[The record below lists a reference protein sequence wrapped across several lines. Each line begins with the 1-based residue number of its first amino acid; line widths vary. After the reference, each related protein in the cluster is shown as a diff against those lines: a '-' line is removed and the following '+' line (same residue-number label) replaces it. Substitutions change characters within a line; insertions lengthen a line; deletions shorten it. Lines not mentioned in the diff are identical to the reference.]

1 MARLTQRLALALLAG
16 QLQAGA
22 ALAAAEA
29 GMDRLLSM
37 SLEELMAVKVRIST
51 HIEQTPAKAPS
62 AVSVITAEDIKATGS
77 TTLVDILQSVPGVY
91 IRANIFGFRPLVTL
105 RGAAGTHT
113 LLMINGAPIKD
124 LVWNSGIFWRGLPTS
139 MIERVEI
146 IRGPGSA
153 LYGSD
158 ASAGV
163 INVITKTAGKVRQSE
178 AGVRAGSFDTQSAW
192 LRHGTEWNGFDV
204 NFTADFSRTDGHRP
218 LIARDGQT
226 TKDAANGTSV
236 SYAPGRA
243 EFGWENQD
251 VRFSLARKHWRLNA
265 DFMRKSDVAV
275 GLVGSGIL
283 DPVTRGGD
291 TRYNLDLLY
300 DNAEFAKDWGL
311 NAEVRYLNLD
321 YTSGNGFQERP
332 PGYKDGVNLYPDG
345 QINHQRAAERRL
357 SAEVSGLYTGFQGH
371 ALRLGSGYVSQNLY
385 RVEHEVNYG
394 TGPDGAALPAG
405 GPLVSL
411 TDSPYAFAPEKT
423 RKIRY
428 LFAQDVWTITP
439 DWELTAGARY
449 DDYSDFGNTFNPRLA
464 LVWQSTEQ
472 LTTKLMY
479 GRAFRAPSY
488 LELYAGAGGTLPN
501 SGLAPERSKTWDLGF
516 SWSASK
522 DLKMGVDFYRFVQS
536 NLIGAVAGRY
546 ANVGEYT
553 SRGVEFE
560 AQWQAT
566 ETLRISGSLTRR
578 AEENSAY
585 RSFNVPKQTTYLR
598 ADWAFKPGW
607 NWNLQATRIGR
618 HILPATATKPLAA
631 YTLTDTTIRYAHDRR
646 WEFAASVRNL
656 LDVDAREYASSS
668 LPDFLP
674 LPRRSLFAEAR
685 YKF

>member
-1 MARLTQRLALALLAG
+1 MARMTKRLALGLLAG
-16 QLQAGA
+16 LLQASA
-22 ALAAAEA
+22 ADAAAEA
-29 GMDRLLSM
+29 GIDRLLSM

-51 HIEQTPAKAPS
+51 NIEQTPAKAPS
-62 AVSVITAEDIKATGS
+62 AVSVITADDIKATGS
-77 TTLVDILQSVPGVY
+77 TNLVEILQSVPGIY
-91 IRANIFGFRPLVTL
+91 IRYNIFGNRPLVTF
-105 RGAAGTHT
+105 RGASGTHA

-139 MIERVEI
+139 MIDRVEI

-158 ASAGV
+158 ASAGA
-163 INVITKTAGKVRQSE
+163 INIITKTAGKIRQTE
-178 AGVRAGSFDTQSAW
+178 AGARAGSFDTQSAW
-192 LRHGTEWNGFDV
+192 LAHGTEWNGFDI
-204 NFTADFSRTDGHRP
+204 NFTADVSRTDSHRP
-218 LIARDGQT
+218 TIARDGQT
-226 TKDAANGTSV
+226 TKDASSGTSV

-251 VRFSLARKHWRLNA
+251 LRFSLAREHWRLNA
-265 DFMRKSDVAV
+265 DFMRKSNVAV
-275 GLVGSGIL
+275 GIVGSGIL

-291 TRYNLDLLY
+291 TRYNLDLFY

-311 NAEVRYLNLD
+311 NAELRYLNLD

-332 PGYKDGVNLYPDG
+332 PGYEGTYPQG
-345 QINHQRAAERRL
+345 QINQQRAAERRL
-357 SAEVSGLYTGFQGH
+357 NFEASGLYRGFKAH
-371 ALRLGSGYVSQNLY
+371 ALRVGGGFVSQNLY
-385 RVEHEVNYG
+385 EVEHYVNYG
-394 TGPDGAALPAG
+394 TGPTGAALPAG

-411 TDSPYAFAPEKT
+411 TDTPYAFAPEKT
-423 RKIRY
+423 RQIRY
-428 LFAQDVWTITP
+428 LFLQDVWTMAP

-449 DDYSDFGNTFNPRLA
+449 DDYSDFGGTFNPRLA
-464 LVWQSTEQ
+464 LVWQSTER

-501 SGLAPERSKTWDLGF
+501 ASLQPERSNTWDLAF

-522 DLKMGVDFYRFVQS
+522 DLKLGVDFYRFVQS
-536 NLIGAVAGRY
+536 NLIGALAGRY

-553 SRGVEFE
+553 ARGVELE

-566 ETLRISGSLTRR
+566 EVLRLSGSLTRR
-578 AEENSAY
+578 AEDDSPY
-585 RSFNVPKQTTYLR
+585 RSFNVPKQKTYAR
-598 ADWAFKPGW
+598 ADWAFMPNW

-618 HILPATATKPLAA
+618 HILPSTATKPLGA
-631 YTLTDTTIRYAHDRR
+631 YTLTDTTVRYAHGRH

-656 LDVDAREYASSS
+656 FDVDAREYASSS

-674 LPRRSLFAEAR
+674 LPRRSLFAEAT

>member
-1 MARLTQRLALALLAG
+1 MKRKAKRLAL
-16 QLQAGA
+16 A
-22 ALAAAEA
+22 ALAAASSCA
-29 GMDRLLSM
+29 MADSGIDRLLSL
-37 SLEELMAVKVRIST
+37 SLEDLMAVKVRIST
-51 HIEQTPAKAPS
+51 NIEQTPAKAPS

-77 TTLVDILQSVPGVY
+77 TNLVDILQSVPGIY
-91 IRANIFGFRPLVTL
+91 IRYNIFGNRPLVTF
-105 RGAAGTHT
+105 RGASGTHA
-113 LLMINGAPIKD
+113 LMMINGAPIKD

-192 LRHGTEWNGFDV
+192 LQHGAEWNGFDV
-204 NFTADFSRTDGHRP
+204 NLTADVSRTDSHRP

-226 TKDAANGTSV
+226 TRDASTGTNV

-251 VRFSLARKHWRLNA
+251 LRLSLARGHWRLHA
-265 DFMRKSDVAV
+265 DLMRKSNVAV

-291 TRYNLDLLY
+291 TRYNLDLFY
-300 DNAEFAKDWGL
+300 DNAEFAKNWGL

-332 PGYKDGVNLYPDG
+332 PGYENTYPQG
-345 QINHQRAAERRL
+345 QINQQRAAERRL
-357 SAEVSGLYTGFQGH
+357 NFEASGLYSGFKAH
-371 ALRLGSGYVSQNLY
+371 ALRLGGGLVSQNLY
-385 RVEHEVNYG
+385 RVEHYVNYG
-394 TGPDGAALPAG
+394 TGPTGAALPAG

-411 TDSPYAFAPEKT
+411 SDTPYAFAPEKT
-423 RKIRY
+423 RKIGY
-428 LFAQDVWTITP
+428 LFAQDVWTISP

-449 DDYSDFGNTFNPRLA
+449 DDYSDFGGTFNPRLA
-464 LVWQSTEQ
+464 LVWQSTER

-479 GRAFRAPSY
+479 GQAFRAPSY

-501 SGLAPERSKTWDLGF
+501 SGLAPERSKTWDLAF

-522 DLKMGVDFYRFVQS
+522 DLRLGVDFYSFVQS
-536 NLIGAVAGRY
+536 NLIGAVSGRY

-553 SRGVEFE
+553 ANGIELE
-560 AQWQAT
+560 AQWQAAK
-566 ETLRISGSLTRR
+566 TLRLSGSLTRR
-578 AEENSAY
+578 AENDSPF
-585 RSFNVPKQTTYLR
+585 RSFNVPKQKTYVR
-598 ADWAFKPGW
+598 ADWAFMPNW
-607 NWNLQATRIGR
+607 NWNVQATRIGR
-618 HILPATATKPLAA
+618 HILPSTATKPLHA
-631 YTLTDTTIRYAHDRR
+631 YTLTDTTLRYAMSTQ
-646 WEFAASVRNL
+646 WELAASVRNL
-656 LDVDAREYASSS
+656 FDVDAREYASSS

-674 LPRRSLFAEAR
+674 LPRRTFFAEASFR
-685 YKF
+685 F